1 MTQNANMKLPN
12 KILYHNDFQSI
23 NETLNFLNDNLLSN
37 HNFKIFNAET
47 IEINFSKCQKIE
59 SYHISPLACIIYEY
73 QKAGF
78 NIKLTGITTTLNKY
92 FLESGFLNFCNNY
105 DQDTIFPAP
114 INPNIFPLWR
124 INQEASNIYP
134 IEVGRFFENNQLRGK
149 DLQPINTALGEMM
162 NNVFDHSGC
171 EIPGYVFTQFHPKK
185 KIIYICVCDLGCTI
199 PVSVNK
205 YLKENQHNEIED
217 IDALLE
223 CIKLNFSTYSKP
235 HNRGRGLDNILSIVN
250 SNSGKFTLASGKA
263 AIQKSA
269 NSDFNLFKL
278 TDPFPGTIVVI
289 GLNTSN
295 LEVKEMEISDEIQI
309 F

>member
-1 MTQNANMKLPN
+1 MRNSW
-12 KILYHNDFQSI
+12 ICIYSI
-23 NETLNFLNDNLLSN
+23 S
-37 HNFKIFNAET
+37 
-47 IEINFSKCQKIE
+47 SQ
-59 SYHISPLACIIYEY
+59 
-73 QKAGF
+73 
-78 NIKLTGITTTLNKY
+78 
-92 FLESGFLNFCNNY
+92 
-105 DQDTIFPAP
+105 
-114 INPNIFPLWR
+114 
-124 INQEASNIYP
+124 
-134 IEVGRFFENNQLRGK
+134 
-149 DLQPINTALGEMM
+149 
-162 NNVFDHSGC
+162 
-171 EIPGYVFTQFHPKK
+171 K